1 MWGGFDLSSSDLTSY
16 ALAGLGIYLVGLSK
30 AGFGGGLGILTTPL
44 AVIAFARMEKT
55 PVFAIGVV
63 LPLLC
68 VADLF
73 SIYYYRGKAR
83 RENLKFLLSG
93 VVLGTVIGLML
104 IDKFSPRQMNV
115 AIGIICIAF
124 VCFQL
129 VKEKIF
135 AAEGTFAPN
144 HAIGFPCGVGAG
156 VTSTFANGAGPLVA
170 MFLIPQKLPKE
181 VYVAT
186 TALVFAWINWIK
198 VMFFVPAR
206 IITWET
212 VQASAAL
219 LVFVPLGVWT
229 GLWLNKIIPERLFVK
244 FVYAFTFLTGVQLLW
259 K

>member
-1 MWGGFDLSSSDLTSY
+1 MDFANFDLTTFLI
-16 ALAGLGIYLVGLSK
+16 AGLGIYLVGLSK

-44 AVIAFARMEKT
+44 AVIAFSRLHKT

-68 VADLF
+68 AADLF

-83 RENLKFLLSG
+83 RENLKYLLPG
-93 VVLGTVIGLML
+93 VVVGTTIGLLL

-124 VCFQL
+124 VLFQL
-129 VKEKIF
+129 AKEKIF

-144 HAIGFPCGVGAG
+144 HPIGIPCGIGAG
-156 VTSTFANGAGPLVA
+156 ITSTFANGAGPLVA

-198 VMFFVPAR
+198 VVFFVPAG
-206 IITWET
+206 IITWHT
-212 VQASAAL
+212 LQASVML
-219 LVFVPLGVWT
+219 LIFVPLGVWT
-229 GLWLNKIIPERLFVK
+229 GLWLNRLIPDRLFVK
-244 FVYAFTFLTGVQLLW
+244 FVYAFTFLTGLQLLW